1 MIAPPGGVLP
11 GVTSPTVGR
20 PSRRAYAMWLVAL
33 AAYVVAVFHRSS
45 LGVAAV
51 QAQERFATGASA
63 VALFLVVQL
72 AVYAALQVPVGVA
85 LDRFGSRWMI
95 PFFSNA
101 RRWHITP
108 FGERM
113 PNASAVSRTVGPYP
127 REKIFD
133 RIKAYTSRCRSVIF
147 WFVLPAMEH
156 P

>member
-1 MIAPPGGVLP
+1 MIAPPRGVLP
-11 GVTSPTVGR
+11 GVTSPIVGR

-85 LDRFGSRWMI
+85 LRI
-95 PFFSNA
+95 A
-101 RRWHITP
+101 RRSVLARQSGADRGARRRVGL
-108 FGERM
+108 FGESLGR
-113 PNASAVSRTVGPYP
+113 ATDFR
-127 REKIFD
+127 RE
-133 RIKAYTSRCRSVIF
+133 
-147 WFVLPAMEH
+147 P
-156 P
+156 